1 MEFIIKGRNVE
12 LFDDIKQYAEKK
24 SKSRI
29 EKFFERII
37 KIEVEFSAEKNR
49 RINKDSKVEVTV
61 FTPGAV
67 IRATGYGVDFF
78 EAVDNVNSKMER
90 QIKRYKNKM
99 IQKSRKP
106 SDLNFVKESTKPDD
120 GNLKNIV
127 KVKRF
132 EIKPM
137 TPEEATLQME
147 LLGHDF
153 YVFINAETGK
163 TAVVYKRKD
172 KDYGII
178 EPQNKA

>member
-24 SKSRI
+24 IKSRI

-37 KIEVEFSAEKNR
+37 KIEIEFSIERNR
-49 RINKDSKVEVTV
+49 RIKKDSKVEVTI

-67 IRATGYGVDFF
+67 IRTTGYGIDFF
-78 EAVDNVNSKMER
+78 EAVDDANSKIER

-106 SDLNFVKESTKPDD
+106 SDLNLVKESTQPGD
-120 GNLKNIV
+120 GDLKNIV